1 MQELSMNQQLLGLQD
16 HLFSFAL
23 SMTGNR
29 DDAKDLVQETILRVY
44 DNRDKYMEDT
54 NFKAW
59 VFTLMRNIFINNY
72 RKTMRERNLM
82 LSSEDLI
89 SLNQPHDSEATS
101 SMGALSIG
109 DISRTLTSLGR
120 EIRQPFVLHLLGYK
134 YSEIADR
141 LGIPIG
147 TVKSRIF
154 LARRHLMTVLK
165 DYA

>member
-1 MQELSMNQQLLGLQD
+1 MSLNQQLLKIQD
-16 HLFSFAL
+16 PLYSFAL

-44 DNRDKYMEDT
+44 DNQDKYLEDT

-72 RKTMRERNLM
+72 RKMMRERCFVTPA
-82 LSSEDLI
+82 EDLI
-89 SLNQPHDSEATS
+89 NLNMPFDFGVNSQ
-101 SMGALSIG
+101 MGALSIR
-109 DISRTLTSLGR
+109 DISRSLHGLGR
-120 EIRQPFVLHLLGYK
+120 EVKQPFVLHLLGYK
-134 YSEIADR
+134 YCEIADK

-154 LARRHLMTVLK
+154 LARRHLMMVLK